1 MMEKQSFQPC
11 FIIQSFCGDNADIT
25 PGVFLVLPVRAKDT
39 INQLKEEI
47 SNLSKLVEKGAGLS
61 VGQENMV
68 KELIRVRDELTR
80 KTGEQGQT
88 IAVSLS
94 VSVYVW

>member
-1 MMEKQSFQPC
+1 MSL
-11 FIIQSFCGDNADIT
+11 A
-25 PGVFLVLPVRAKDT
+25 VRAKDT

-80 KTGEQGQT
+80 KTDEQGQT
-88 IAVSLS
+88 IAVSALLHTPYLRVFGRS
-94 VSVYVW
+94 AG